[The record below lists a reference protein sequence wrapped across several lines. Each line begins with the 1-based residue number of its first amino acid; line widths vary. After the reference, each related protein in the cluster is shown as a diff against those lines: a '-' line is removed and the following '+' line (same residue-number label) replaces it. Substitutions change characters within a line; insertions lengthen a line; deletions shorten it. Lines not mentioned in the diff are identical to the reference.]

1 MVLFVCFD
9 LPRED
14 EIARKQA
21 TAFRKR
27 LINLGFHM
35 KQYSLYER
43 SVRRTE
49 TRIKLI
55 EMIKENV
62 PDSGEI
68 TIYELPDEV
77 HEKQLIV
84 LGKQAVMKT
93 NRNPRMRVF

>member
-1 MVLFVCFD
+1 MVLLVCFD

-14 EIARKQA
+14 EVARKQA

-68 TIYELPDEV
+68 TIYELPDVV
-77 HEKQLIV
+77 HENQITV
-84 LGKQAVMKT
+84 LGHQVVQKSSRQPK
-93 NRNPRMRVF
+93 MRVF